1 MLRPVRPVVF
11 LKNKTLA
18 FFFKKTTG
26 RTGRSTEQPSDPFR
40 TATGTGSSQ
49 IKAANRNP
57 EGFSDRWG
65 TTLEPKW
72 LQLAPLTPPPGRIPG
87 WSFEAWEGRRVAFL
101 AAMERSVRVAMTLEA

>member
-26 RTGRSTEQPSDPFR
+26 RMGRSTEQPSDLFR

-49 IKAANRNP
+49 IKAANHNA
-57 EGFSDRWG
+57 EGFLTRRG
-65 TTLEPKW
+65 ATLEPKW
-72 LQLAPLTPPPGRIPG
+72 LQHALLTPPSWHLPSK
-87 WSFEAWEGRRVAFL
+87 SFAAWEGGMDGFVGTC
-101 AAMERSVRVAMTLEA
+101 SVP